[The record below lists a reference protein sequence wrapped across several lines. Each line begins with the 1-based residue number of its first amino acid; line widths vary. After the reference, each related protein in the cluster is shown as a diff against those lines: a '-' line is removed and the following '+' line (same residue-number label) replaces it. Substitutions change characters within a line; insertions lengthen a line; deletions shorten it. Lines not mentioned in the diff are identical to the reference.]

1 MHSTLPCAHE
11 QLYSTVYACAVL
23 YIVRMRSCFLQ
34 CVHAQLYYTLCACAA
49 AFYSVCIRS
58 CTLHCTLAQLYPT
71 LCACAAVLYFVC
83 MRSCTY
89 SILCTCECSYS
100 IYSILYIVRLR
111 SCTLQY
117 AHAQLILCTHAHC
130 PGHTLSPETQKK
142 FSTAGRMG
150 VAVRVASTI
159 EDLPD
164 KVRTICTVCTDKLGT
179 CRTTFRT
186 RMGSH
191 VHCTIFFTRLGFQRQ
206 SSVQG
211 KNL

>member
-1 MHSTLPCAHE
+1 MRSTLHCAHA
-11 QLYSTVYACAVL
+11 QLFSTVCACAAVL

-34 CVHAQLYYTLCACAA
+34 CVHPQLYSTLYTCAAISYIVRMRSCIILCVHAQLYIFCIVHMRMQLQYTVHCAPAQLYSAICACAA
-49 AFYSVCIRS
+49 N
-58 CTLHCTLAQLYPT
+58 TL
-71 LCACAAVLYFVC
+71 
-83 MRSCTY
+83 
-89 SILCTCECSYS
+89 
-100 IYSILYIVRLR
+100 
-111 SCTLQY
+111 Y
-117 AHAQLILCTHAHC
+117 AC

-164 KVRTICTVCTDKLGT
+164 KVRTMYYMHRQAGDLPDNLSDKDGI
-179 CRTTFRT
+179 
-186 RMGSH
+186 S
-191 VHCTIFFTRLGFQRQ
+191 CTIFFTRLGFQRQ